1 MTSIYLFSLSFSFS
15 FKFYTS
21 DFLSKARITDF
32 VWFFFLSLS
41 LRIQLSFLVDMGL
54 LIWNN

>member
-32 VWFFFLSLS
+32 VWFFSLS

>member
-32 VWFFFLSLS
+32 VWVFFSLS

>member
-32 VWFFFLSLS
+32 VCFFLSLS

>member
-32 VWFFFLSLS
+32 VCFFFSLS

>member
-32 VWFFFLSLS
+32 VCFSLSLS

>member
-32 VWFFFLSLS
+32 VWVFFSLS
-41 LRIQLSFLVDMGL
+41 LRIQLSFLVDMVL

>member
-32 VWFFFLSLS
+32 VCFSLSLS
-41 LRIQLSFLVDMGL
+41 LRIQLSFLVDMVL